1 MEGRGRNTG
10 RHPAGAAVIK
20 KPMLA
25 ETCEDIAA
33 LRYPVYASQKV
44 DGIRC
49 LKVNGQ
55 AVSRKFKPIPNHHI
69 RQTIERLCTDGMD
82 GEIIIPGA
90 SFNQIQSLVMSEQGE
105 PDFVYLAFDYV
116 ATDLSEPFA
125 ARIERLTEW
134 KGQNPSKVVLVL
146 PQLLVADAASLI
158 ELEEKLVASGAEGV
172 MVRHPGGPY
181 KCGRSTAREG
191 YLLKIKRFED
201 SEAEVIGFEE
211 QLRNENEA
219 QKDALGHTKRSS
231 HKANLVPAGT
241 LGKFLVR
248 EIGDT
253 AWKGR
258 EFAIGTGE
266 GLTHALR
273 KEVWDNQ
280 AAYLGRIITYKF
292 QPHGMK
298 DLPRIPIFRGFRD
311 PRDMS

>member
-1 MEGRGRNTG
+1 
-10 RHPAGAAVIK
+10 VIK

-69 RQTIERLCTDGMD
+69 RQTIERLCPDGMD

-90 SFNQIQSLVMSEQGE
+90 SFNQIQSLVMTEQGE

-116 ATDLSEPFA
+116 RTDLSEPFA
-125 ARIERLTEW
+125 ARIDRLTEW
-134 KGQNPSKVVLVL
+134 KGQNPSKVVQVL

-158 ELEEKLVASGAEGV
+158 ELEEKLVTSGAEGV

-181 KCGRSTAREG
+181 KCGRSTVREG

-231 HKANLVPAGT
+231 HQANLVPVGT
-241 LGKFLVR
+241 LGTLLVR
-248 EIGDT
+248 DLKTGV
-253 AWKGR
+253 AFG
-258 EFAIGTGE
+258 IGTGMDQATRLE
-266 GLTHALR
+266 IW
-273 KEVWDNQ
+273 KNQ
-280 AAYLGRIITYKF
+280 EKYLGKLVKFKF
-292 QPHGMK
+292 QAFGMK
-298 DLPRIPIFRGFRD
+298 NEPNARPRFPVFLGFRHEFD
-311 PRDMS
+311 L